1 MAIQCQQPQNFAP
14 REEYKN
20 NKQNKILKKL
30 TKNIEAS
37 SYILYN
43 MNLEKFNSQHI
54 SQLLKYTGEKR
65 ILEGARQKEKEN
77 TVGQMSPQK
86 YLFPK

>member
-1 MAIQCQQPQNFAP
+1 M
-14 REEYKN
+14 
-20 NKQNKILKKL
+20 

-43 MNLEKFNSQHI
+43 MNLEKFDSQRI

-65 ILEGARQKEKEN
+65 IPEGARQKEEVKKILWVKCLHRN
-77 TVGQMSPQK
+77 IYFQNKVIK
-86 YLFPK
+86 IH